1 MTDTFYQ
8 PPQADLLAPFTQE
21 ISLAESTRLAA
32 TMLDNLVVLAAF
44 ASIVIPLA
52 RGGKLP
58 EIGFATFA
66 VLLLSVLVINL
77 ILMARSGQTIGK
89 RLLRIKVVRSDGSP
103 VSFGRYLGLRVIPL
117 QLVAQ
122 VPIVGLF
129 IALADSLAIFR
140 DSRKCLHD
148 DVADTIVVTA

>member
-8 PPQADLLAPFTQE
+8 PPHADLLAPFTQE
-21 ISLAESTRLAA
+21 ISLAERSTRQAA

-66 VLLLSVLVINL
+66 V
-77 ILMARSGQTIGK
+77 
-89 RLLRIKVVRSDGSP
+89 
-103 VSFGRYLGLRVIPL
+103 
-117 QLVAQ
+117 
-122 VPIVGLF
+122 
-129 IALADSLAIFR
+129 
-140 DSRKCLHD
+140 CC
-148 DVADTIVVTA
+148 